1 MDLTVYGH
9 TGFVGS
15 YFVSECHEQQ
25 DDTYLV
31 PRYSRRP
38 DPYKKTDMVY
48 FISTTHNYHVFDDP
62 TLDVKTNL
70 LVLTETLDSWKRNN
84 PEGVFNFISSW
95 FVYGPRHGFE
105 RAGRTQED
113 ETCRPQ
119 GFYSI
124 TKYCAEQLIESFCK
138 THGMKYRILRLC
150 NILGPGDKGVSA
162 QKNALQYLINEMK
175 QNRPISIYGDGNFTR
190 NYMDVR
196 DCARAIRLV
205 VEKGHTNAIYN
216 IGVEPSQKFIDLIKL
231 AHELTGSKS
240 EIKFIPPKKFHKQ
253 VQVENFDMDCGRLRA
268 LGFYPE
274 YSIIG
279 TIARLCK

>member
-1 MDLTVYGH
+1 MELTLYGH
-9 TGFVGS
+9 SGFVGTAFMGACEPGDS
-15 YFVSECHEQQ
+15 
-25 DDTYLV
+25 LWLA
-31 PRYSRRP
+31 PRWSRRP
-38 DPYKKTDMVY
+38 NPYKTTDMVY

-62 TLDVKTNL
+62 TEDVRTNL

-95 FVYGPRHGFE
+95 FVCGPRNGFE
-105 RAGRTQED
+105 RAGKTQED

-124 TKYCAEQLIESFCK
+124 TKYCAEQLIESFCR

-150 NILGPGDKGVSA
+150 NILGPGDMGVSK

-175 QNRPISIYGDGNFTR
+175 ADRPIEIYGDGNFTR

-216 IGVEPSQKFIDLIKL
+216 IGTEPSQRFIDLINL
-231 AHELTGSKS
+231 AYHSMESKS
-240 EIKFIPPKKFHKQ
+240 EIKFIPAKKFHKQ

-268 LGFYPE
+268 LGFEPE
-274 YSIIG
+274 YNIVQ
-279 TIARLCK
+279 TVMRLLK